1 MPLPTANLF
10 APLADHDE
18 EEQQMDN
25 GSPPLATENFEGWT
39 YDLTVSSN
47 DSQLV
52 STSHDVQDKK
62 PSAKKKLLKTKKK
75 TKTSKGKALQ
85 DSPNPCWSRRL

>member
-47 DSQLV
+47 DSQLG

-75 TKTSKGKALQ
+75 NKNK
-85 DSPNPCWSRRL
+85 